1 MGHQAML
8 EKASGT
14 LRFDLVGGP
23 QTEHWYLTIT
33 NGDVA
38 TSRSEDQADVHVTMD
53 GRLLDQIVTGA
64 ANTIAAFLRG
74 AIRVEGDIGL
84 LLAFQRLFPGQPE
97 IGTRPPSS

>member
-1 MGHQAML
+1 ML

-14 LRFDLVGGP
+14 LRFDLLGGP

-38 TSRSEDQADVHVTMD
+38 TSRSEARADVHVTID
-53 GRLLDQIVTGA
+53 RRLLDRIVTGA

-74 AIRVEGDIGL
+74 AIRVDGDIGL

-97 IGTRPPSS
+97 IGTQPSAS